1 MFAINVMRRNFQY
14 KLAESETHAQQGG
27 INYSNGSV
35 PKSISSFA
43 KELSALESGNVLK
56 NDMRLNYVV
65 QIIKNAYMPAH
76 NWNDDEANGMETS
89 IDRVND
95 VVCRILRLYD
105 AKMEATLLSE
115 LLDQIWQCF
124 LNVVADTESQ
134 ASQ

>member
-1 MFAINVMRRNFQY
+1 MA
-14 KLAESETHAQQGG
+14 
-27 INYSNGSV
+27 
-35 PKSISSFA
+35 
-43 KELSALESGNVLK
+43 
-56 NDMRLNYVV
+56 
-65 QIIKNAYMPAH
+65 AH
-76 NWNDDEANGMETS
+76 NWNDDEANGLETS

-124 LNVVADTESQ
+124 LNVVVDTECQ